1 MGNTPHVTEALA
13 LFDVDVIRDV
23 TTWLVDGRVAS
34 EGLIPRRRT
43 TAVEWRLHFSL
54 K

>member
-1 MGNTPHVTEALA
+1 MGSTPYVTEALA
-13 LFDVDVIRDV
+13 LFDVGVIRDV
-23 TTWLVDGRVAS
+23 TTWLVDGRVARKV
-34 EGLIPRRRT
+34 LIPRRRT